1 MVSPNA
7 QTWRQ
12 QAIDVTKE
20 NEELRNKNAV
30 LTEAIDRL
38 NETAW
43 QPFEATAYTAFC
55 DTGCIGVTKTGI
67 DVSNTTHHNG
77 LRVIATDPSI
87 VPMWSIVELR
97 FADGSTERAIAVD
110 TGGAIKGR
118 RIDYL
123 IGSKADALK
132 FGRQQVSV
140 KIIERGAK

>member
-1 MVSPNA
+1 MVAPNA
-7 QTWRQ
+7 QEWRQ
-12 QAIDVTKE
+12 QAIDATKE
-20 NEELRNKNAV
+20 NEELRNKNAA

-77 LRVIATDPSI
+77 LRVIATDPSV

-123 IGSKADALK
+123 IGNHHDALK